1 MHIDGDIV
9 PSERVI
15 AGLDTDPQIIHDIRP
30 QNEVILGI
38 SGNSRFFNYY
48 FRCYPSR
55 GTELDELESYVS
67 CASGGKFT
75 SVCHHGCDQPC
86 PVEFVLFL
94 FINFLRTI
102 EFLHPEFRKKK
113 PCAILISLLSSIFI
127 SSEPVPPAPRFK
139 EVVFWL

>member
-55 GTELDELESYVS
+55 GTELDELENYVS
-67 CASGGKFT
+67 CALVGS
-75 SVCHHGCDQPC
+75 SLP
-86 PVEFVLFL
+86 FV
-94 FINFLRTI
+94 ITDV
-102 EFLHPEFRKKK
+102 
-113 PCAILISLLSSIFI
+113 ISHAQLNSFYSF
-127 SSEPVPPAPRFK
+127 S
-139 EVVFWL
+139 

>member
-55 GTELDELESYVS
+55 GTELDELENYVS
-67 CASGGKFT
+67 CASVGKFT
-75 SVCHHGCDQPC
+75 SICHHGCDQPC

-102 EFLHPEFRKKK
+102 EFLHPEFRKKTLCHSDK
-113 PCAILISLLSSIFI
+113 SIVVNLHFLGAG
-127 SSEPVPPAPRFK
+127 SPGAAVQRGRF
-139 EVVFWL
+139 